1 LQTYTP
7 EELRRIVTH
16 KPRSLTG
23 KRVMALVFL
32 LIYTGAR
39 VSEALS
45 LTRKAIDFEGLM
57 VARLGEQRTF

>member
-1 LQTYTP
+1 
-7 EELRRIVTH
+7 
-16 KPRSLTG
+16 
-23 KRVMALVFL
+23 MALVFL